1 MNDIQKLKKLV
12 IKARICGVLAGIA
25 LFIVGC
31 ILFYTSNT
39 YVTIYYSSRTQTSY
53 SHTKIIESL
62 YATNPSFYLGLYF
75 LLFCFIMTFTQLKY
89 YYGNKMIEL
98 YLVKSIKDVSRN
110 EKRDA
115 IQELRKIIKGGY
127 QKNF

>member
-1 MNDIQKLKKLV
+1 
-12 IKARICGVLAGIA
+12 
-25 LFIVGC
+25 
-31 ILFYTSNT
+31 
-39 YVTIYYSSRTQTSY
+39 
-53 SHTKIIESL
+53 
-62 YATNPSFYLGLYF
+62 
-75 LLFCFIMTFTQLKY
+75 MTFTQLKY